1 MRVAF
6 LGPSGTFAEEA
17 LRASAPAGVEEVPYP
32 TIFEAVMAVHDGS
45 VDRAVVPI
53 ENSIEGSVNATLD
66 ALAVDAPDVRIVAEV
81 DHPVHQTL
89 LAPPGV
95 AISDVARVLSH
106 PQAQPTTRGWMH
118 RPGLFLARPPI
129 LPG

>member
-6 LGPSGTFAEEA
+6 LGPAGTFAEEA
-17 LRASAPAGVEEVPYP
+17 LRASAPDGVEELPYP
-32 TIFEAVMAVHDGS
+32 TIFEAVMAVQERA

-66 ALAVDAPDVRIVAEV
+66 ALAVDAPDVLIAAEV

-89 LAPPGV
+89 IAPRGRRARRRRARAV
-95 AISDVARVLSH
+95 ASAGDRAVRALHRRAAAGRARS
-106 PQAQPTTRGWMH
+106 
-118 RPGLFLARPPI
+118 
-129 LPG
+129 